1 MTFFDRELEKQL
13 KEVGNRLL
21 NPPFSIDDL
30 LTLLDEVE
38 NLLAYVEQAPS
49 ISMWGVLLPQSK
61 KLINNKLLRH
71 YEVDVKVLVVSCI
84 IQIIRITAPYTPYKD
99 EQMKEI
105 FQLIVATF
113 ENMSHVSTHSYKKV
127 ASILDIIAKVKLS
140 LVMLDLECDALVVKM
155 FQSFLKII
163 RSNHP
168 LVVLSTMETIMTLVI
183 DESEDISLDL
193 LSSLFAS
200 VRKES
205 QNISPTSWKFGEQ
218 IIIRI
223 NAQLEKIITPTQ
235 KLLNK
240 LEDALDVKVDSN
252 ESATFKPFVIHEDLQ
267 VDKVQK
273 VNTMVQDKIVPI
285 QHIDF
290 VFPEEFYGVVELKVI
305 LLSVLPRVISDLKE
319 VLNTKVLILLHYK
332 TRGWVFLNQGSIM
345 QKYNQK
351 LFQYFILD
359 FQWIISYYRT
369 IICLVWIG
377 IWVWLGLVVYHYH
390 LFKIIG
396 LVFEIV

>member
-21 NPPFSIDDL
+21 NPPSSIDDL

-38 NLLAYVEQAPS
+38 SLLAYVEQAPS

-84 IQIIRITAPYTPYKD
+84 IQIIGITAPYTPYKD

-193 LSSLFAS
+193 LHSLFAS

-240 LEDALDVKVDSN
+240 LEGALDVKVDSN

-359 FQWIISYYRT
+359 FQWIISYYHT
-369 IICLVWIG
+369 VLCLVWIG